1 MTVHN
6 ILSYHVSA
14 VLIWCAYK
22 ELGMIRNFSSN
33 FRYTGSETLESA
45 VVAVGAETLW
55 TQESPNIIRGEYPMT
70 Q

>member
-45 VVAVGAETLW
+45 VVAVGAETL
-55 TQESPNIIRGEYPMT
+55 
-70 Q
+70 